1 VLLLNASLLLGVGA
15 VIMTPDTPLLV
26 FWTASLWAACRVS
39 AGGKGWWWLVAGAF
53 AGLALDS
60 KYTAAFLWVGYA
72 LWVVWVPSMRPWLRR
87 WEPYAG
93 GALGFVLFAPVLVW
107 NAAHGWAGLVK
118 QGGRVGDWEPSRAL
132 QFLGELVG
140 GQMGLAT
147 PLVFGLCMAG
157 LGVAVRRGWRG
168 DAAWGLLA
176 ALPVPPVLVFLQHAL
191 GDRVQGNW
199 PAILYPGLA
208 LAAGAMAWPDRLLR
222 WAWGL
227 GFAMTALVYLQATTM
242 LFRLPPRMDP
252 VGLQMAGWPDVAAV
266 DVRGAGFLAVDGYG
280 PASEMAWLGSKVPVV
295 GTDGVRWGL
304 TTLPLLAVA
313 GQEGLLLRDIGDT
326 KPVDSA
332 LWTSAR
338 MVGTVTRSGTG
349 GRGFQVFRVVGA
361 PGAALAEL
369 PGR

>member
-1 VLLLNASLLLGVGA
+1 
-15 VIMTPDTPLLV
+15 
-26 FWTASLWAACRVS
+26 
-39 AGGKGWWWLVAGAF
+39 
-53 AGLALDS
+53 
-60 KYTAAFLWVGYA
+60 
-72 LWVVWVPSMRPWLRR
+72 
-87 WEPYAG
+87 
-93 GALGFVLFAPVLVW
+93 
-107 NAAHGWAGLVK
+107 
-118 QGGRVGDWEPSRAL
+118 
-132 QFLGELVG
+132 
-140 GQMGLAT
+140 
-147 PLVFGLCMAG
+147 
-157 LGVAVRRGWRG
+157 
-168 DAAWGLLA
+168 
-176 ALPVPPVLVFLQHAL
+176 
-191 GDRVQGNW
+191 
-199 PAILYPGLA
+199 
-208 LAAGAMAWPDRLLR
+208 MAWPDRLLR

-227 GFAMTALVYLQATTM
+227 GFAITALVYLQATTM

-266 DVRGAGFLAVDGYG
+266 DVHGAGFLAVDGYG

-304 TTLPLLAVA
+304 TSLPLLAVA

-338 MVGTVTRSGTG
+338 AVGTVTRSGTG